1 MVGEQYMRIVQHS
14 ITINLAE
21 SLDAKS
27 FQEHER
33 INKEAF
39 DRVIKLINN
48 EISKLESDTPHLSSI
63 PTPNNNT
70 IAIFGG
76 RGSGKSSFL
85 YSLKEH
91 CDTFLKDQVLTLNVI
106 DPTLVESKGHLLLHI
121 LSLLEEY
128 VDDIVKDPAL
138 YSNEQIQKLEK
149 RAWKDVLNKL
159 AKGLCSIDG
168 VESANAIDWDD
179 DNYVM
184 RMGMGSVTAAR
195 NLQNN
200 FEALIEKTLRYKGKS
215 LLVLFFDDI
224 DVDPSKAWKVMEVI
238 RKYLTSPKILTIVSG
253 DEKLLALSV
262 RKHQWELLGDTFLS
276 KEDGNRYGEIRN
288 SLEDQYLHKIV
299 RSDRRVRLQ
308 TLKEIVLYSKRPVK
322 IIPSIFDNASID
334 KIYQSYLREFGIFH
348 HADQEVCMHLL
359 LGLPLRTQIQL
370 LSTLTQNSSETNAN
384 NPHRASLEESLR
396 NTFSSTLLQSDL
408 PAEGL
413 FLDRDYFV
421 IYILRYLVTNKDGV
435 SLSDSYQLQPITTS
449 SFANETIFALGSLLS
464 LSIKDN
470 PHLILDFM
478 LRIGY
483 VRNTIDKPIERPTG
497 YLFEDRNLRDLA
509 GYHLAQQTQPIG
521 AIPLY
526 ALNVE
531 RGIARALTGQPLEE
545 QVLGY
550 LPFSIIYHTTKKRDA
565 SYYYSLP
572 SLLGGIYDILRSS
585 NDQLEHLLVR
595 WSQPK
600 AYSVSY
606 SPLEETQDEEQEL
619 SQSSADDSQTIETSL
634 ETIMSQIVSWKENLL
649 LEDFTIN
656 PLLLGRIMTRYTV
669 ATDSLKPSSPML
681 GDVFSQ
687 HLVLF
692 LNSVLVEEYLWG
704 DRQTQHTTINAQVNL
719 NNPVEKPTV
728 FINNLK
734 KIEGND
740 YPLFSFFSSCPLVL
754 TYLDP
759 EIRVLLPVPS
769 DISSIPNL
777 YNVFSQLKTRIS
789 YNLPSFSTSSTN
801 INATVDILKR
811 YGIRPSLFSKDFA
824 AIKSELEEY
833 FKPPITSKSVDRM
846 KTEIDKGLTW

>member
-1 MVGEQYMRIVQHS
+1 MRIVQHS

-21 SLDAKS
+21 SLDPKS

-33 INKEAF
+33 INKGAF
-39 DRVIKLINN
+39 DRVKKLIDD
-48 EISKLESDTPHLSSI
+48 EIARLESYNPHLSSI
-63 PTPNNNT
+63 PTPSNNT

-91 CDTFLKDQVLTLNVI
+91 CDTLLQDKVLTLKVI

-138 YSNEQIQKLEK
+138 YSNEQTQKLEK
-149 RAWKDVLNKL
+149 RAWKEVLNKL

-168 VESANAIDWDD
+168 VESSDAIDWND

-195 NLQNN
+195 NLQKN
-200 FEALIEKTLRYKGKS
+200 FEALIEKTLKYKNKS
-215 LLVLFFDDI
+215 MLVLFFDDI

-262 RKHQWELLGDTFLS
+262 RKHQWELLGDTFLT

-299 RSDRRVRLQ
+299 RSDRRVRLH
-308 TLKEIVLYSKRPVK
+308 TLKEIVSLSSCYVEVT
-322 IIPSIFDNASID
+322 PSFFGSSSIEE
-334 KIYQSYLREFGIFH
+334 IYRAYLRAFGIFH
-348 HADQEVCMHLL
+348 YSDQEACLHLL
-359 LGLPLRTQIQL
+359 LGLPLRTQLQL
-370 LSTLTQNSSETNAN
+370 LSTLAQDTDQRNVNAPN
-384 NPHRASLEESLR
+384 RTRLEESLR
-396 NTFSSTLLQSDL
+396 NTFSTTLLQSNL
-408 PAEGL
+408 PIESL

-421 IYILRYLVTNKDGV
+421 IYILRYLVANNDGV

-449 SFANETIFALGSLLS
+449 NFANETLFALGSLLS
-464 LSIKDN
+464 LSIKSN
-470 PHLILDFM
+470 HYLILDFM

-483 VRNTIDKPIERPTG
+483 VKNTIDRPIDRPTG

-509 GYHLAQQTQPIG
+509 GYHLAQQAKPIG
-521 AIPLY
+521 TIPLY
-526 ALNVE
+526 ALKSKNS
-531 RGIARALTGQPLEE
+531 IARTLTGQPLET

-550 LPFSIIYHTTKKRDA
+550 LPFSTISHTTKKQNA

-572 SLLGGIYDILRSS
+572 SLLGGIYDVLRSS
-585 NDQLEHLLVR
+585 NGQLEHLLVR

-606 SPLEETQDEEQEL
+606 SPLEETQDEEQGL
-619 SQSSADDSQTIETSL
+619 SRIPTDDSEMMIDTSL
-634 ETIMSQIVSWKENLL
+634 ETIMSQIVSWKENLPSENL
-649 LEDFTIN
+649 TVS
-656 PLLLGRIMTRYTV
+656 PLLLGRIMTRYTA
-669 ATDSLKPSSPML
+669 ATDSFSASSPML

-704 DRQTQHTTINAQVNL
+704 DRQTQPTNINAQVNL

-740 YPLFSFFSSCPLVL
+740 SPLFSFFASCPLVL

-769 DISSIPNL
+769 DISSIPDL

-801 INATVDILKR
+801 INATVEVLKR
-811 YGIRPSLFSKDFA
+811 LGIRPSLFSKDFA
-824 AIKSELEEY
+824 TIESELEEY
-833 FKPPITSKSVDRM
+833 FKTPIAPRSVNRM
-846 KTEIDKGLTW
+846 KIEIDKGLTW